1 MTTIER
7 PSVQLLPA
15 AFLAASRPMPTDI
28 ADEPHRLAQARAATA
43 YQRESGAIRHIRQRL
58 QRDSTAPAKNGA
70 DSELQLLLAD
80 EAFGRSKAL
89 DVALSGLPG
98 ASTPDTSTRRAE
110 ALASLHRALAQG
122 AAAGGPEADA
132 CEDLLASPVLGQ
144 VATGALEEQ
153 HDAATDPPDWDSH
166 HEFFEEVLALLAR
179 LNSVWLQ
186 RFNEVL
192 SNYVQVF
199 DKLTEVMT
207 RLKDAIKGHDKD
219 GNLTV
224 NFFELRKALRELADE
239 IATGPGLGGAFDS
252 EAEAREF
259 LKELGVDG
267 LLVKQDG
274 NGKWE
279 LALDPQLIRDLVD
292 VFPAK
297 MEYVL
302 VPNPPRFEWREVNK
316 DIEMNPARY
325 NAIIA
330 AKDSLMER
338 FNHLSR
344 VLPDKHQHQIQWW
357 NTVLK
362 ALSATIDELSQADR
376 QIVQNMT

>member
-1 MTTIER
+1 MSSDT
-7 PSVQLLPA
+7 
-15 AFLAASRPMPTDI
+15 
-28 ADEPHRLAQARAATA
+28 ADEPRHVSLAGPAIT
-43 YQRESGAIRHIRQRL
+43 YERESEAIRHIRQRL
-58 QRDSTAPAKNGA
+58 QRDPAIPVKSGA
-70 DSELQLLLAD
+70 GSELQLLLAD
-80 EAFGRSKAL
+80 EAFGRRKAL
-89 DVALSGLPG
+89 DVALSGLRG
-98 ASTPDTSTRRAE
+98 AAASDTPPHRAG

-132 CEDLLASPVLGQ
+132 CEDLLEGPLLGQ

-153 HDAATDPPDWDSH
+153 RDAAQAPSDWDSH

-192 SNYVQVF
+192 SNYVSVF

-207 RLKDAIKGHDKD
+207 KLKDAIKGHDKD

-252 EAEAREF
+252 EEEAKEF

-292 VFPAK
+292 VFPAGAPI
-297 MEYVL
+297 L
-302 VPNPPRFEWREVNK
+302 RPIPDPPYFEWVEA
-316 DIEMNPARY
+316 DIKMNPARY

-338 FNHLSR
+338 FNHLNR